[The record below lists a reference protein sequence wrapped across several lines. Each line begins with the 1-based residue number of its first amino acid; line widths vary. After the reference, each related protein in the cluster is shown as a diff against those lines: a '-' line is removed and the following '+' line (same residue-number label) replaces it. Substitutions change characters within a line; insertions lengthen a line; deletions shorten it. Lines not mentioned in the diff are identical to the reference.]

1 MNFPLFMHASIRRV
15 PFGNCRHSPSTCTF
29 TIATSVAVSV
39 ISQIVFFVM
48 KHSPAE
54 AISMRQ
60 RINGDEPLGK
70 KNRYI

>member
-1 MNFPLFMHASIRRV
+1 
-15 PFGNCRHSPSTCTF
+15 
-29 TIATSVAVSV
+29 
-39 ISQIVFFVM
+39 M